1 MKTLAWT
8 PAQDDLTAEFK
19 IDDEVIFSSRGAAID
34 KRVGLMT
41 AVLSGADYAGRAIDF
56 EIRSMSQDTLVVF
69 EPGQPIKGYRSI
81 LRALVEAAGHL
92 DYHAKNIAAAAA
104 TYIKVDAQRL
114 FEQGVAEGA
123 AAAKKRFE
131 ETGDFG
137 LVQIPTAGTVSDAK
151 DSTTPVEQAPAAPA
165 T

>member
-19 IDDEVIFSSRGAAID
+19 IDDEVIFSSRTVALD

-41 AVLSGADYAGRAIDF
+41 ALLSGADYAGRGIDF

-92 DYHAKNIAAAAA
+92 DYHAKTIATAAA
-104 TYIKVDAQRL
+104 TYIKVDAQRVY
-114 FEQGVAEGA
+114 EQGVVHGA

-137 LVQIPTAGTVSDAK
+137 LVQAAEQVAPATAAA
-151 DSTTPVEQAPAAPA
+151 EQPAAAAPEAPAA
-165 T
+165 